1 MNQVLKK
8 LLRKYQLVG
17 NQVEGKY
24 LIPNP
29 PSRVASPFILFL
41 NEQQKQLKSELQQKV
56 EQRDIIK
63 LLNQHYK
70 LLTPEQKQK
79 YFDQYRISLLQY
91 MQAKRIYDY
100 TFKYNQN
107 NGIKKLESA
116 YVTMKRSEKRS
127 LNKEQLTIEQI
138 REQFGKQQFELSQ
151 VKLKDATPEE
161 LEIVQQVFNMITLRQ
176 IQIKIN
182 CQQFRIPDLFNQ
194 VKFKKKCKEFTQSFL
209 RQQKQELTFQQ
220 YLIQFQEMKEDQLIK
235 YNSELLELSKKL
247 NDDPSNVELAIILN
261 LDKPKKKEEISRK
274 RSMNVDSQN
283 KFLNVL
289 TEYFKE
295 DP

>member
-1 MNQVLKK
+1 MNKVLKK
-8 LLRKYQLVG
+8 ILRQYLLVG

-24 LIPNP
+24 LIPSP
-29 PSRVASPFILFL
+29 PSRVASPFILYL

-70 LLTPEQKQK
+70 LKTQEEKQK
-79 YFDQYRISLLQY
+79 YFDQYRISLLKY
-91 MQAKRIYDY
+91 MQEKRIYDY

-107 NGIKKLESA
+107 NGIKRLETA
-116 YVTMKRSEKRS
+116 YVTMKRSEKRN
-127 LNKEQLTIEQI
+127 LNNEQMSIEQI

-151 VKLKDATPEE
+151 VKLIDATPEE
-161 LEIVQQVFNMITLRQ
+161 LEIANQVFNLITLHQ

-182 CQQFRIPDLFNQ
+182 CQQYQIPDLFNQ
-194 VKFKKKCKEFTQSFL
+194 PQFRKKCKEFTQSFL
-209 RQQKQELTFQQ
+209 RSQKQELTFQQ
-220 YLIQFQEMKEDQLIK
+220 YLIQFQEMKEDQLIQ
-235 YNSELLELSKKL
+235 YNNELQELSKKL
-247 NDDPSNVELAIILN
+247 NDDPSNIELAIILN
-261 LDKPKKKEEISRK
+261 LDKPKKKEEKSRK
-274 RSMNVDSQN
+274 RSVNVDSQN

-289 TEYFKE
+289 TEYFKD

>member
-8 LLRKYQLVG
+8 ILRQYQLVG

-24 LIPNP
+24 LIPSP

-70 LLTPEQKQK
+70 VLTPEQKQK

-91 MQAKRIYDY
+91 MQEKRIYDY

-116 YVTMKRSEKRS
+116 YVTMKRSQKRN
-127 LNKEQLTIEQI
+127 LNSEQMTIEQI

-161 LEIVQQVFNMITLRQ
+161 LEITGQIFNLITLHQ

-182 CQQFRIPDLFNQ
+182 CQQFRIPELFNQ
-194 VKFKKKCKEFTQSFL
+194 TQFKRKCKEFTQSFL

-220 YLIQFQEMKEDQLIK
+220 YLIQFQEMKEDQLIN

-247 NDDPSNVELAIILN
+247 NDDPSNIELAIILN
-261 LDKPKKKEEISRK
+261 LDKPKKKEEKSRK
-274 RSMNVDSQN
+274 RSVNVDSQN